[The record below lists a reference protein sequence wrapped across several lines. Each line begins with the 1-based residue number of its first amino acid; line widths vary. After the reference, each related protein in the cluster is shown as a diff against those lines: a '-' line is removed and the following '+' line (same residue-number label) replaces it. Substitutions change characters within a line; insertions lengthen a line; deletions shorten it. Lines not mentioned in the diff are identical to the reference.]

1 VFLSHNA
8 ASHNLPKGIIMTQRE
23 IISEPVLN
31 SQSNFNSADFLKEA
45 MAKNSKLGRL
55 LLAKMAF

>member
-1 VFLSHNA
+1 MQLLTTYQKVL
-8 ASHNLPKGIIMTQRE
+8 IMTQRE